1 MPTAL
6 PGLSASKA
14 SQLLQVT
21 GRIIKTVPE
30 VKTVFSKAGRAD
42 TATDPAPLEMFE
54 TLIQLKPR
62 SEWRPGMTMDKII
75 EELDS
80 RLKIPGLANVF
91 VQPIRNRID
100 MLATGIKTPVGVK
113 ISGPDLAT
121 LDRRSEEHTSELQ
134 SLMRISY
141 AVFRL

>member
-1 MPTAL
+1 
-6 PGLSASKA
+6 
-14 SQLLQVT
+14 
-21 GRIIKTVPE
+21 
-30 VKTVFSKAGRAD
+30 
-42 TATDPAPLEMFE
+42 
-54 TLIQLKPR
+54 
-62 SEWRPGMTMDKII
+62 MTMDKII

-121 LDRRSEEHTSELQ
+121 LDRLGRPVAQAVKQIEGTS
-134 SLMRISY
+134 SAVSYRIS
-141 AVFRL
+141 AGRAEERRVGKEWVSECKSRG

>member
-1 MPTAL
+1 
-6 PGLSASKA
+6 
-14 SQLLQVT
+14 
-21 GRIIKTVPE
+21 
-30 VKTVFSKAGRAD
+30 
-42 TATDPAPLEMFE
+42 MFE

-62 SEWRPGMTMDKII
+62 SEWRPGMTRDKII

-91 VQPIRNRID
+91 VQPIRNRSD

-121 LDRRSEEHTSELQ
+121 LDRLGRQVAQAVKQIEGTSSAVSDRISGGRYINVERSEEHTSELQ
-134 SLMRISY
+134 SLMRISS
-141 AVFRL
+141 AVF

>member
-1 MPTAL
+1 
-6 PGLSASKA
+6 
-14 SQLLQVT
+14 
-21 GRIIKTVPE
+21 
-30 VKTVFSKAGRAD
+30 
-42 TATDPAPLEMFE
+42 MFE

-62 SEWRPGMTMDKII
+62 DEWRPGMTMEKII

-80 RLKIPGLANVF
+80 KLKIPGLANVF

-121 LDRRSEEHTSELQ
+121 LDRLGPQVAQGGTDITGRPSAVSA
-134 SLMRISY
+134 RITGGSPINT
-141 AVFRL
+141 ATDHIVGAT

>member
-1 MPTAL
+1 
-6 PGLSASKA
+6 
-14 SQLLQVT
+14 
-21 GRIIKTVPE
+21 
-30 VKTVFSKAGRAD
+30 
-42 TATDPAPLEMFE
+42 MFE

-62 SEWRPGMTMDKII
+62 YEWRPGMTMEKII

-80 RLKIPGLANVF
+80 KLKLPGLANVF

-121 LDRRSEEHTSELQ
+121 LDRLGRQVAQAVKQIEGTS
-134 SLMRISY
+134 SAVSDRISCGRY
-141 AVFRL
+141 IKIGRAHV